1 MRPRLTPSA
10 LMWIGLFAA
19 PFAWAAQHV
28 TGIELQYAHCH
39 DNTPGPVRD
48 VPVDA
53 LTIAVSAA
61 AAAVAVVG
69 GLAALAAWRSARD
82 ADDDDAPPAGR
93 IHFLAIVGITISP
106 LFLAIIVMSGLGS
119 VFLPT
124 CVQS

>member
-1 MRPRLTPSA
+1 MSPSRASA
-10 LMWIGLFAA
+10 LMWVGLLAA
-19 PFAWAAQHV
+19 PAAWAVQHV
-28 TGIELQYAHCH
+28 TGIELQSSRCH
-39 DNTPGPVRD
+39 DNAAGPAWG

-53 LTIAVSAA
+53 LTIAVTAA
-61 AAAVAVVG
+61 AAAIAVMG
-69 GLAALAAWRSARD
+69 ELAALAAWRSARE

-93 IHFLAIVGITISP
+93 IHFLGIVGITISP